1 MEEFLEAHLEETVGR
16 IFCVVGLRE
25 TFEMKIFSL
34 EVSRDK
40 KIFRELLVKY
50 LSSFLGRI

>member
-1 MEEFLEAHLEETVGR
+1 LEEFLEAHLEKPVGR